1 MEFGRTNRNK
11 LAGILLTI
19 GCSTLA
25 RGVAATFAVTH
36 LFIHLIGRSQQISC
50 RIDEGNYAALLT

>member
-36 LFIHLIGRSQQISC
+36 LFIHLIGRSQQIS
-50 RIDEGNYAALLT
+50 